1 MVGGEY
7 SMNQITIRIL
17 LILSI
22 LALVMGDRAAAQDQS
37 AMKKLRRPVGL
48 ELAGDENSLLV
59 ANQRSGTISV
69 VDLTRQ
75 QVISELK
82 VAKNLSDF
90 CKLPGQNRYLATD
103 QHQHELLIL
112 SLDSQRLKVVERVPV
127 EKYPVSVVSSAEG
140 RSCVVASLWSR
151 RLTFVTLPPD
161 SGGKARVDGR
171 MDMPFAPRCQL
182 FVQDDNRLLVADS
195 FGGRLAI
202 VDPQRRK
209 LLFEHDIPGHNIRG
223 LRLGA
228 DGKMLVISHQ
238 MLNELAHTVR
248 NDVHWGLLM
257 SNDLRWLRL
266 NRVLKQDADIYK
278 ESHMH
283 PLGEAGRATADPAGL
298 DIARDGTVIV
308 ALGGVDEIAI
318 GREEDFSLFRTRVGR
333 RPTAVKI
340 DRDAKLAYVANTFD
354 DSVSVID
361 LDKREEVK
369 RISLGPSAQLTTAD
383 RGELLFFD
391 GRLSHDSWMSCQ
403 SCHTDGHT
411 NGLLNDNFSDKSF
424 GAPKRVLSLLGKAD
438 TAPFAWNAS
447 AQDFSQQ
454 IRKSIEVTM
463 QADQAPS
470 NRVIAQ
476 LAAYLETLKPPPP
489 IDLARG
495 ERDQAAVT
503 RGRAVFESM
512 RCNSCHAP
520 PAYTTPKTYDV
531 GLTDQEGN
539 TRFNPPSL
547 RGVSQ
552 RGPYFHDGRAKSLED
567 VFHDYGHKL
576 RGSPSDQELADL
588 IAFLRS
594 L

>member
-1 MVGGEY
+1 MIQFP
-7 SMNQITIRIL
+7 SRIL
-17 LILSI
+17 LTLPVF
-22 LALVMGDRAAAQDQS
+22 ALVLGGYVNAEDFS
-37 AMKKLRRPVGL
+37 TKITHRRPVAL
-48 ELAGDENSLLV
+48 ELADDEELLLV
-59 ANQRSGTISV
+59 ANRRSGTISTIRLRGQEV
-69 VDLTRQ
+69 VA
-75 QVISELK
+75 ELK
-82 VAKNLSDF
+82 VAQKLSDF
-90 CKLPGQNRYLATD
+90 QKIPGQNRFLATD
-103 QHQHELLIL
+103 QDQHKLLIL
-112 SLDSQRLKVVERVPV
+112 ALSGKGLQVVQRVSVER
-127 EKYPVSVVSSAEG
+127 YPVSVVSSADG
-140 RSCVVASLWSR
+140 RRCVVASLWSR
-151 RLTFVTLPPD
+151 RLTFIELPASPED
-161 SGGKARVDGR
+161 RARVVGR

-182 FVQDDNRLLVADS
+182 LVEDDNRLLVADS
-195 FGGRLAI
+195 FGGRLAV
-202 VDPQRRK
+202 VDPQQRK
-209 LLFEHDIPGHNIRG
+209 LLFEHEIPGHNIRG
-223 LRLGA
+223 LSVSA
-228 DGKMLVISHQ
+228 NGKMLLISHQ

-266 NRVLKQDADIYK
+266 SRILDKDADIYK

-298 DIARDGTVIV
+298 DVARDGTVIV
-308 ALGGVDEIAI
+308 TLGGVDEIAI
-318 GREEDFSLFRTRVGR
+318 GKEGDFSLSRTRVGR
-333 RPTAVKI
+333 RPTAVTT
-340 DRDAKLAYVANTFD
+340 DRDVKTAYVANTFD
-354 DSVSVID
+354 DSISVID
-361 LDKREEVK
+361 LKEQEEVK
-369 RISLGPSAQLTTAD
+369 RISLGPSPELTMVD
-383 RGELLFFD
+383 RGERLFFD

-447 AQDFSQQ
+447 AKDFPEQ

-463 QADQAPS
+463 QGDRAPS
-470 NRVIAQ
+470 DRQLAQ
-476 LAAYLETLKPPPP
+476 LAAFLHTLDPPPP

-495 ERDQAAVT
+495 ERDEAAVA

-539 TRFNPPSL
+539 THFNPPSL
-547 RGVSQ
+547 RGVGQ

-567 VFHDYGHKL
+567 VFHDHGHKL
-576 RGSPSDQELADL
+576 RGSPSDRELADL